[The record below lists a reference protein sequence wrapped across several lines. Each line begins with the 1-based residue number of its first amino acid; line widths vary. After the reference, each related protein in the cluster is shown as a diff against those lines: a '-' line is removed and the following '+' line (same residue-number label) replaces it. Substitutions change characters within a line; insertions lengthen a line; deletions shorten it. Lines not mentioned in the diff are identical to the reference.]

1 MNRISSTL
9 LAIPI
14 NFLMS
19 FPNVYSRVTLFL
31 RGEKAIRIFITEYV
45 RPQAGDKILDIGCGP
60 GDALQ
65 FLPDVEYYG
74 FDMDPGYIE
83 TAKKRYGSRGKFYC
97 RKVSLDA
104 VEGSERFD
112 IVLTMGVIHHLNDEE
127 ARQLFELAYQLL
139 KPGGRLVTYEGC
151 YLPGQSYAE
160 KFFLDIDRGR
170 FIRTEPAYR
179 ELISRRF
186 SQVTSVIRHDLL
198 WIPYAT
204 IVFTCTK

>member
-1 MNRISSTL
+1 MNKISSAL
-9 LAIPI
+9 FAVPI

-19 FPNVYSRVTLFL
+19 FPGIYSRVTLFL
-31 RGEKAIRIFITEYV
+31 RGKKAIRIFVREYV
-45 RPQAGDKILDIGCGP
+45 RPKAGDKILDIGCGP

-65 FLPDVEYYG
+65 FLPEVEYYG

-83 TAKKRYGSRGKFYC
+83 TAKKRYGNRGKFYC
-97 RKVSLDA
+97 KKVSLDA

-112 IVLTMGVIHHLNDEE
+112 IVLTMGVIHHLNDDE
-127 ARQLFELAYQLL
+127 ARQLFELAYHLL

-151 YLPGQSYAE
+151 YLPDQPFAE
-160 KFFLDIDRGR
+160 RFFLDIDRGR

-179 ELISRRF
+179 ALISKKF
-186 SQVTSVIRHDLL
+186 SQVSSVIRHDLL

-204 IVFTCTK
+204 IVLTCTK